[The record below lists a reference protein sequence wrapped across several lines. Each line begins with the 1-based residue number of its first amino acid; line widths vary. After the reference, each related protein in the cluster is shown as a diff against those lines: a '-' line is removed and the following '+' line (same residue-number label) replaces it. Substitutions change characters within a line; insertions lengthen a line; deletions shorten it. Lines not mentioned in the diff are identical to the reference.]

1 MKKCVL
7 KMLPPVLLG
16 CYQKY
21 PKENFANMPKDLK
34 IPYWV
39 SVVCVMSQDVR
50 GQGNYV
56 RLFFRVSYF
65 SRHVAPPLVSIINY
79 HY

>member
-1 MKKCVL
+1 MALGDSIFQKVLVYWKK
-7 KMLPPVLLG
+7 K
-16 CYQKY
+16 
-21 PKENFANMPKDLK
+21 
-34 IPYWV
+34 PYWV

-65 SRHVAPPLVSIINY
+65 SRHVAPPLVNIINY

>member
-1 MKKCVL
+1 MWISRPGAIRARSYAGATERKKMSLVF
-7 KMLPPVLLG
+7 LLM
-16 CYQKY
+16 Y
-21 PKENFANMPKDLK
+21 
-34 IPYWV
+34 
-39 SVVCVMSQDVR
+39 VMSQDVR